1 MMPMVFCASLPPWP
15 RLYDAADSNC
25 KRRNHLSTRRGV
37 ERTNTHDTSSIMM
50 EPKMKPSSGDKTI
63 NTTVLIK
70 PAEISAPVP
79 LLATAAPTRPPI
91 SACDDDDG
99 MP

>member
-15 RLYDAADSNC
+15 RLYSEADTSC
-25 KRRNHLSTRRGV
+25 SRRNQRSTRDGGV
-37 ERTNTHDTSSIMM
+37 RKKVQPTITIMI
-50 EPKMKPSSGDKTI
+50 EPSRKPRNGEIRIKA
-63 NTTVLIK
+63 TVFSRPL
-70 PAEISAPVP
+70 PTSAPVP
-79 LLATAAPTRPPI
+79 ALATAAPTSPPI